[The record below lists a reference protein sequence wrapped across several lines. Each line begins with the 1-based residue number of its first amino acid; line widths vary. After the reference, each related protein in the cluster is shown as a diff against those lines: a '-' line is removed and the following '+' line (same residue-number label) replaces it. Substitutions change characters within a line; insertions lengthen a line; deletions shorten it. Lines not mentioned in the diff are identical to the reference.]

1 MFKLDVGGTPGLLLS
16 LAFALLFGIVTAIVY
31 AFKNRYSRHM
41 LVALVVLPV
50 VICAV
55 LTLVNGNISGG
66 VGVGIAIAGAFGLLR
81 FRSAPGTAMDIA
93 YVFIAL
99 ASGVTAATGEVSYGA
114 IAVGGSLAVI
124 LAFKFIPLKTGK
136 SNFRSLRL
144 TVPESLNYTEAF
156 DEVLRKYSSSY
167 ELIKAKTTN
176 MGSTFELTYDLTLRA
191 GANEKE
197 FIDEI
202 RVRNGNLPVSCS
214 TLSSKEENL

>member
-1 MFKLDVGGTPGLLLS
+1 MFKLDVGEMPGLLLS
-16 LAFALLFGIVTAIVY
+16 LAFALLFGTVTAIVY

-41 LVALVVLPV
+41 IVALVVLPI

-55 LTLVNGNISGG
+55 LTLVNGNVGG
-66 VGVGIAIAGAFGLLR
+66 VGIGIAIAGAFGLLR
-81 FRSAPGTAMDIA
+81 FRSAPGTAMDIT

-99 ASGVTAATGEVSYGA
+99 ASGVTAATGEVGYGA

-124 LAFKFIPLKTGK
+124 AVFKFIPLKKGN
-136 SNFRSLRL
+136 SSFRSLRL

-156 DEVLRKYSSSY
+156 DEVLHKYSSSY

-176 MGSTFELTYDLTLRA
+176 MGSTFELTFELTLKA

-214 TLSSKEENL
+214 TLSAKEENL